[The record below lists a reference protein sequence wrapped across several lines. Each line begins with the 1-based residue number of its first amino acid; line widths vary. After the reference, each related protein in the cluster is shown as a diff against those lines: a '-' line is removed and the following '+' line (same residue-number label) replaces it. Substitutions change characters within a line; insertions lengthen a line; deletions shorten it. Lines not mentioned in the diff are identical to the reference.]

1 MHIEVTKSADIFTL
15 QHNWKGRYMLFDIKG
30 EVIGNIETT
39 LELDMLR
46 NLLGKF
52 SNKEILRVWKY
63 KLL

>member
-1 MHIEVTKSADIFTL
+1 
-15 QHNWKGRYMLFDIKG
+15 MLFDIKG

-52 SNKEILRVWKY
+52 SNKEILRV
-63 KLL
+63 